1 MTTMVYVMICT
12 GVFCF
17 QFGRCEGK
25 GIWHFTLTT
34 IGLSLLACAAAT
46 VLS

>member
-1 MTTMVYVMICT
+1 MAMVYATICT
-12 GVFCF
+12 GVFFF
-17 QFGRCEGK
+17 QLGRCESR
-25 GIWHFTLTT
+25 GIWHLTMTT